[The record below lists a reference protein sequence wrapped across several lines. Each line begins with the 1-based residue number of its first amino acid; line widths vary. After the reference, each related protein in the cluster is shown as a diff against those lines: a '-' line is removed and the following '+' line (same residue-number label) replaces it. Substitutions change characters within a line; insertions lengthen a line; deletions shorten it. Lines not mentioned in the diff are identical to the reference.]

1 MNLLASLRYLVALDE
16 HKHFG
21 RAALACHVT
30 QPALSNAL
38 RALEEEMGATI
49 INRGRVF
56 VGLTPEGERVLESAQ
71 RMLHERELL
80 QQDLSS
86 IALQPVGKIVIG
98 AVPTAVPIAGRFAAM
113 LQARHPGIS
122 PTVLSMTSD
131 DIEKGLDKLSLDL
144 GLGYTERLPLRQSR
158 LRSIAQY
165 TEHYFLVRKF
175 NSKVHKEI
183 PVGTIIRMPVG
194 EKMSW
199 KEASALPMCLLTP
212 DMHNRTIVDKAFRD
226 TGVSVKPII
235 ETNSILTL
243 ALSVVAG
250 EVCSILPGA
259 LVDAVRGYTELEALP
274 LYEPTVL
281 TQIGFMMPESLRTSR
296 TQQAALALA
305 SDAAWLRHAAAHSG
319 LLSA

>member
-80 QQDLSS
+80 HQDLSS
-86 IALQPVGKIVIG
+86 IGQQPVGKIVIG

-144 GLGYTERLPLRQSR
+144 GLGYTERLPERQSR
-158 LRSIAQY
+158 LRSVSQY
-165 TEHYFLVRKF
+165 TEHYFLVRKLSA
-175 NSKVHKEI
+175 NIHGDTR
-183 PVGTIIRMPVG
+183 PRMQFG
-194 EKMSW
+194 EKISW
-199 KEASALPMCLLTP
+199 KDAASLPMCLLTP
-212 DMHNRTIVDKAFRD
+212 DMHNRTIVDNAFYEA
-226 TGVSVKPII
+226 GVSVKPII

-274 LYEPTVL
+274 LHEPIVL
-281 TQIGFMMPESLRTSR
+281 TQIGFMMPASLRTSR

-305 SDAAWLRHAAAHSG
+305 NDAAWLRHAAAHSG

>member
-21 RAALACHVT
+21 RAALACHIT

-38 RALEEEMGATI
+38 RALEQELGTTI

-56 VGLTPEGERVLESAQ
+56 GGLTAEGERVLASAQ

-86 IALQPVGKIVIG
+86 VANQPVGHIVIG
-98 AVPTAVPIAGRFAAM
+98 VVPTAVPIAGRFAAM

-131 DIEKGLDKLSLDL
+131 DIEKGLEKLSLDL
-144 GLGYTERLPLRQSR
+144 GLGYTDRLALRQSR
-158 LRSIAQY
+158 LRSLAQY
-165 TEHYFLVRKF
+165 TEHYFLVRKTATSEAQTRLKMGG
-175 NSKVHKEI
+175 N
-183 PVGTIIRMPVG
+183 
-194 EKMSW
+194 MSW
-199 KEASALPMCLLTP
+199 KQAADLPLCLLTP
-212 DMHNRTIVDKAFRD
+212 DMHNRTIVDAAFLQA
-226 TGVSVKPII
+226 GVVVKPII

-259 LVDAVRGYTELEALP
+259 LLDAVRGYTELEALP
-274 LYEPTVL
+274 LHGPTVL
-281 TQIGFMMPESLRTSR
+281 TPIGFMMPQSLRTSR
-296 TQQAALALA
+296 TQQAAATLAQ
-305 SDAAWLRHAAAHSG
+305 DAAWLRHAAAHSG

>member
-38 RALEEEMGATI
+38 RALEEEMGTTI

-71 RMLHERELL
+71 RMLRERELL
-80 QQDLSS
+80 HQDLSS
-86 IALQPVGKIVIG
+86 IAQQPVGKIVIG

-144 GLGYTERLPLRQSR
+144 GLGYTERLPQRQSR
-158 LRSIAQY
+158 LRSIPQY
-165 TEHYFLVRKF
+165 TEHYFLVRKLG
-175 NSKVHKEI
+175 SLSLGESR
-183 PVGTIIRMPVG
+183 PRMHVG
-194 EKMSW
+194 EKVSW
-199 KEASALPMCLLTP
+199 KEAATLPMCLLTP
-212 DMHNRTIVDKAFRD
+212 DMHNRTIVDKAFYEA
-226 TGVSVKPII
+226 GVSVKPII

-274 LYEPTVL
+274 LNEPTVL

-296 TQQAALALA
+296 TQQAAIALA
-305 SDAAWLRHAAAHSG
+305 NDANWLRHAAMHSG

>member
-71 RMLHERELL
+71 RMLRERELL

-86 IALQPVGKIVIG
+86 IAHQPVGKIVIG

-144 GLGYTERLPLRQSR
+144 GLGYTDRLPQRQSR
-158 LRSIAQY
+158 LRSIPQY
-165 TEHYFLVRKF
+165 TEHYFLVRKLG
-175 NSKVHKEI
+175 SQSVEETR
-183 PVGTIIRMPVG
+183 PRMQLG
-194 EKMSW
+194 EKVSW
-199 KEASALPMCLLTP
+199 KEAATLPMCLLTP
-212 DMHNRTIVDKAFRD
+212 DMHNRTIVDKAFYEA
-226 TGVSVKPII
+226 GVSVKPII

-274 LYEPTVL
+274 LHEPTLL
-281 TQIGFMMPESLRTSR
+281 TQIGFMMPESSRASR
-296 TQQAALALA
+296 TQQAALELA
-305 SDAAWLRHAAAHSG
+305 NDAAWLRHAAAHSG

>member
-86 IALQPVGKIVIG
+86 ITHQPVGKIVIG

-144 GLGYTERLPLRQSR
+144 GLGYTDRLPLRQSR
-158 LRSIAQY
+158 LRSIPQY
-165 TEHYFLVRKF
+165 TEHYFLVRKLSA
-175 NSKVHKEI
+175 NTLGETR
-183 PVGTIIRMPVG
+183 PRMQLG
-194 EKMSW
+194 EKISW
-199 KEASALPMCLLTP
+199 KEAATLPMCLLTP
-212 DMHNRTIVDKAFRD
+212 DMHNRTIVDKAFSNA
-226 TGVSVKPII
+226 GVYVKPII

-274 LYEPTVL
+274 LHEPTVL

-305 SDAAWLRHAAAHSG
+305 NDAAWLRHAAAHSG

>member
-21 RAALACHVT
+21 RAALACHIT

-38 RALEEEMGATI
+38 RALEQEFGTTI

-56 VGLTPEGERVLESAQ
+56 VGLTPEGERVLASAQ
-71 RMLHERELL
+71 RMLREHQML

-86 IALQPVGKIVIG
+86 VAGRPVGNLIIG

-113 LQARHPGIS
+113 LQAQHPGIT

-131 DIEKGLDKLSLDL
+131 EIEKGLEKLSLDL
-144 GLGYTERLPLRQSR
+144 GLGYTDRLPMQHSR
-158 LRSIAQY
+158 LRSMAQY
-165 TEHYFLVRKF
+165 TEHYFLVRKLATPEDRRRVKIG
-175 NSKVHKEI
+175 SKI
-183 PVGTIIRMPVG
+183 
-194 EKMSW
+194 SW
-199 KEASALPMCLLTP
+199 KQAATLPLCLLTP
-212 DMHNRTIVDKAFRD
+212 DMHNRTIVDAAFAKA
-226 TGVSVKPII
+226 GVAVKPII

-259 LVDAVRGYTELEALP
+259 LLDAVRGYTELEALP
-274 LYEPTVL
+274 LHGPTVL
-281 TQIGFMMPESLRTSR
+281 TPIGFMMPESLRTSR
-296 TQQAALALA
+296 TQQAAATLAQ
-305 SDAAWLRHAAAHSG
+305 DAAWLRHAAAHSG

>member
-1 MNLLASLRYLVALDE
+1 MNLLTSLRYLVALDE

-21 RAALACHVT
+21 RAALACHIT

-38 RALEEEMGATI
+38 RALEQEFGTTI

-56 VGLTPEGERVLESAQ
+56 GGLTAEGERVLASAQ
-71 RMLHERELL
+71 RMLHEREVL

-86 IALQPVGKIVIG
+86 VANQPVGHIVIG
-98 AVPTAVPIAGRFAAM
+98 AVPTAVPIAARFAAM

-131 DIEKGLDKLSLDL
+131 DIEKGLEKLSLDL
-144 GLGYTERLPLRQSR
+144 GLGYTDRLALRQSR
-158 LRSIAQY
+158 LRSLAQY
-165 TEHYFLVRKF
+165 TEHYFLVRKTAAPEVPQARL
-175 NSKVHKEI
+175 KI
-183 PVGTIIRMPVG
+183 GTQI
-194 EKMSW
+194 SW
-199 KEASALPMCLLTP
+199 KQAAALPLCLLTP
-212 DMHNRTIVDKAFRD
+212 DMHNRTIVDAAFLKA
-226 TGVSVKPII
+226 GLVVKPII

-259 LVDAVRGYTELEALP
+259 LLDAVRGYTELEALP
-274 LYEPTVL
+274 LVEPDIL
-281 TQIGFMMPESLRTSR
+281 TPIGFMMPQSERTSR
-296 TQQAALALA
+296 TQQAAAALA
-305 SDAAWLRHAAAHSG
+305 QDAAWLRHAAAHSG